1 MSIWNGWFQCQFTG
15 AWRGGFLH
23 CWPAQAELCLPEL
36 QESFSSAILSENPT
50 RTEERGENKKRKF
63 VQIHLAGVQTR
74 WEMLAMGRCCKQAFI
89 HQADMGNVNPAH
101 FRGCCLIL
109 WWGFGEQFLGS
120 LWKSNL
126 LGVHVWSTSSL
137 HQAGIPALAS
147 MGRDGLLAN
156 VPRSM
161 CILHQ

>member
-1 MSIWNGWFQCQFTG
+1 MAGSSVSLQVLGEGDSSIVGPHKRSCACRSFRNPFQVPSSQKIQLG
-15 AWRGGFLH
+15 LRKGG
-23 CWPAQAELCLPEL
+23 EK
-36 QESFSSAILSENPT
+36 
-50 RTEERGENKKRKF
+50 KKRKF

-156 VPRSM
+156 VPSSM